1 MLQAGRQKISDAM
14 MMSKGITLL
23 EKTGVFKED
32 IQEWRRQSADL
43 KTWEKYKLVF
53 HRAHQDHKRAV
64 TTAGKRGYTVMV
76 QNIYGETPPL
86 QKSTMRQ

>member
-43 KTWEKYKLVF
+43 KTWGKYKLVF

-64 TTAGKRGYTVMV
+64 TTEGKGGYTATA
-76 QNIYGETPPL
+76 QNTYGEPPP
-86 QKSTMRQ
+86 STK